1 MLRSRFLWK
10 IYASYVALI
19 FLTTATVGFLVAHRI
34 SQTTLEDIQTEL
46 ESQAVFLRV
55 ISENSL
61 QGDINPSLQ
70 HQVNALGQQLGT
82 RLTVIHANGVV
93 IADSDEDPAVMDNH
107 ADRPE
112 IVATQSGKTE
122 PKRRYSETLQ
132 TMMIYLALPVHTE
145 GRLHGYVR
153 TSLPLTA
160 IDDRLGEIRDIV
172 ILGAFLATIVALCL
186 GFIVTRKITA
196 PLISVTSFAESISQG
211 EYEKKV
217 QVTSNDEI
225 GELARALN
233 SMTEQLSQRMETII
247 QDRNKVLAILG
258 SMSDGLVS
266 VDDADRVIHMNA
278 VAGNILGVP
287 PEESLGKQISEV
299 PRLNALSEALEQAIR
314 NQTTV
319 RSESTLL
326 GQQQDQV
333 VEMEMSPLQD
343 SEGNPAGAVI
353 VLNDVTE
360 LRRLESVR
368 RDFVSNVSHE
378 LKTPTTAISGLIE
391 TLLDDKKMPMET
403 QSHFLNRIHEQA
415 RRLSALI
422 NDLLTLARL
431 ESAQQNLFGSQ
442 PLDLRKPL
450 LTSLQSMQSIGE
462 EKEIRIEAELPNA
475 PVTVLGDEEA
485 IRQLANNLLD
495 NALKYTPRGGKV
507 WIRLGTEDNRAL
519 IQVEDTGIGIAP
531 THRERIFERF
541 YRVDRARSRELGGTG
556 LGLSIVKHICLY
568 HGGKVSLKSQLGKGS
583 TFLVYLPLA
592 K

>member
-10 IYASYVALI
+10 IYACYVALI
-19 FLTTATVGFLVAHRI
+19 LLTTATVGFLVSHRI
-34 SQTTLEDIQTEL
+34 SRTTLEATQNEL
-46 ESQAVFLRV
+46 KSQALFLRV

-61 QGDINPSLQ
+61 QGITHPSLE
-70 HQVNALGQQLGT
+70 HQVIALGKQLGT
-82 RLTVIHANGVV
+82 RLTVIRANGEV

-112 IVATQSGKTE
+112 ILATQSGKTE
-122 PKRRYSETLQ
+122 PMRRYSETLQ
-132 TMMIYLALPVHTE
+132 TMMIYLALPVQTE
-145 GRLHGYVR
+145 GRLYGYVR
-153 TSLPLTA
+153 TSLSLTE
-160 IDDRLGEIRDIV
+160 IDNRLREIRDIV

-196 PLISVTSFAESISQG
+196 PLISVTSVAESISKG

-217 QVTSNDEI
+217 QVTSQDEI
-225 GELARALN
+225 GDLARALN
-233 SMTEQLSQRMETII
+233 AMTEQLSQRMDTII

-266 VDDADRVIHMNA
+266 VDDADRIIHMNL
-278 VAGNILGVP
+278 VAGKIFGVP
-287 PEESLGKQISEV
+287 PEESLGKKILEV
-299 PRLNALSEALEQAIR
+299 TRLNALSEALDQAIQNR
-314 NQTTV
+314 TTV

-326 GQQQDQV
+326 GQHQDQV
-333 VEMEMSPLQD
+333 IEMEMSPLQD

-403 QSHFLNRIHEQA
+403 QSHFLKRIREQTK
-415 RRLSALI
+415 RLSTLI

-442 PLDLRKPL
+442 PLDLRDPL

-462 EKEIRIEAELPNA
+462 EKEINIETVLPDA
-475 PVTVLGDEEA
+475 PVIVLGDEEA
-485 IRQLANNLLD
+485 IRQLINNLLD
-495 NALKYTPRGGKV
+495 NALKYTPREGQV
-507 WIRLGTEDNRAL
+507 WIRLGTEDDSAL
-519 IQVEDTGIGIAP
+519 IQVEDTGIGIEP
-531 THRERIFERF
+531 IHRERIFERF
-541 YRVDRARSRELGGTG
+541 YRVDKARSRELGGTG
-556 LGLSIVKHICLY
+556 LGLSIVKHICLS
-568 HGGKVSLKSQLGKGS
+568 HGGKVSLQSQLGKGS
-583 TFLVYLPLA
+583 TFLVSLPLA